1 MKPEVKKSKTV
12 DEFETEERCYIQETA
27 NDSGDE
33 FVSIARARV
42 KPGVTTAWHELRGVT
57 ERYII
62 VGGQGLIEID
72 DLNPI
77 EVYQGDVA
85 RIPAD
90 TPQRIKN
97 IGETDLVFYVVCSPR
112 FQVSCYHG
120 LE

>member
-1 MKPEVKKSKTV
+1 MKPEVKNSKTV
-12 DEFETEERCYIQETA
+12 KEFETEERCYIQEIA

-33 FVSIARARV
+33 FVSIARTRV
-42 KPGVTTAWHELRGVT
+42 KPGVTTAWHELKGVT

-62 VGGQGLIEID
+62 VGGHGIIEID
-72 DLNPI
+72 DLKPI
-77 EVYQGDVA
+77 AVHQGDVA

-97 IGETDLVFYVVCSPR
+97 TGESDLLFYVICTPR
-112 FQVSCYHG
+112 FDVSCYHG